1 MKVAII
7 TDQHFGMRKGS
18 QIFHDYM
25 KKFYDEVFFP
35 FLDKNKITTVLDLGD
50 TFDNRKSIDFWS
62 LDWAKTNY
70 YDPLASRGI
79 QVYTVVG
86 NHTAYYKNTLGINA
100 IKLLLQ
106 EYENVHLIERPETIN
121 VGGLDVCFI
130 PWICVDN
137 ETETYEEI
145 AKTSATIAMGHLE
158 LSGFEAHVGYYMDH
172 GMSREVFSKFKK
184 VFSGHFHHRSHS
196 DNIYYLGNPYQMYW
210 NDFGDVRGFHAFDTQ
225 TTNLKFIP
233 NPFKMFEKIY
243 YDDTIG
249 LHFDD
254 QYDFKQH
261 KDKYV
266 KLVVVNKKDLY
277 QFDMFVDKLLQA
289 DCHEVKIVEDFS
301 DLDATNVSDDI
312 VENTQDTMTLLE
324 LYIDDL
330 PVDLSK
336 DRLKNTTRQLY
347 IEAQDLEI

>member
-70 YDPLASRGI
+70 YDPLASRGV

-145 AKTSATIAMGHLE
+145 SNTSATIAMGHLE

-243 YDDTIG
+243 YDDTVTSPDEI
-249 LHFDD
+249 DAD
-254 QYDFKQH
+254 QY
-261 KDKYV
+261 KDKFV
-266 KLVVVNKKDLY
+266 KL
-277 QFDMFVDKLLQA
+277 
-289 DCHEVKIVEDFS
+289 IVEKRTNYYAYDS
-301 DLDATNVSDDI
+301 LVERLYKVGVHDLKIID
-312 VENTQDTMTLLE
+312 NTQEEINPSGDIEVEGTLSFLEKYVEEIDYEDKDT
-324 LYIDDL
+324 
-330 PVDLSK
+330 
-336 DRLKNTTRQLY
+336 LKSIIGSIYSESMQ
-347 IEAQDLEI
+347 IE

>member
-62 LDWAKTNY
+62 LDWAKNNY
-70 YDPLASRGI
+70 YEPLKERGVKI
-79 QVYTVVG
+79 YTTVG
-86 NHTAYYKNTLGINA
+86 NHTSYYKNTLGINA

-106 EYENVHLIERPETIN
+106 EYENVRLIETPETIE
-121 VGGLDVCFI
+121 VGGLDICFI

-145 AKTSATIAMGHLE
+145 ANTSATIAMGHLE

-184 VFSGHFHHRSHS
+184 VFSGHFHHRSSS

-210 NDFGDVRGFHAFDTQ
+210 NDFGDVRGFHLFDTK
-225 TTNLKFIP
+225 TTDLKFVK
-233 NPFKMFEKIY
+233 NPFTMFSKIY
-243 YDDTIG
+243 YDDTVVDPDSVDENEYANKFVKLIVEKRTNYYA
-249 LHFDD
+249 
-254 QYDFKQH
+254 YDNLIERLYRVGVHDLKIIDNTQEEINPTGDIEVEGTLSFLE
-261 KDKYV
+261 KYV
-266 KLVVVNKKDLY
+266 EEIDYEDKDTLKSIIGSIY
-277 QFDMFVDKLLQA
+277 TESLQ
-289 DCHEVKIVEDFS
+289 
-301 DLDATNVSDDI
+301 
-312 VENTQDTMTLLE
+312 LE
-324 LYIDDL
+324 
-330 PVDLSK
+330 
-336 DRLKNTTRQLY
+336 
-347 IEAQDLEI
+347 

>member
-62 LDWAKTNY
+62 LDWAKKNY
-70 YDPLASRGI
+70 YDNLAQRGI
-79 QVYTVVG
+79 KVYTVVG

-100 IKLLLQ
+100 INLLLQ
-106 EYENVHLIERPETIN
+106 EYDNVQLIERPETIN
-121 VGGLDVCFI
+121 VGGLDICFV

-137 ETETYEEI
+137 ETETYQEI
-145 AKTSATIAMGHLE
+145 ANTSANICMGHLE
-158 LSGFEAHVGYYMDH
+158 LSGFEAHQGYYMDH
-172 GMSREVFSKFKK
+172 GMSRDVFSKFKK

-210 NDFGDVRGFHAFDTQ
+210 NDFGDVRGFHLFDTQ
-225 TTNLKFIP
+225 TTKLKFIA

-243 YDDTIG
+243 YNDSAENPDEIDTN
-249 LHFDD
+249 
-254 QYDFKQH
+254 QYKEKF
-261 KDKYV
+261 V
-266 KLVVVNKKDLY
+266 KLIVEKRTNYYAYDNLIERLY
-277 QFDMFVDKLLQA
+277 QVGVHDLKIIDNTNEEINPSGDIEIEGTLSFLERYVEEIDYEDKDTLKSIIGSIYTESLQ
-289 DCHEVKIVEDFS
+289 
-301 DLDATNVSDDI
+301 
-312 VENTQDTMTLLE
+312 
-324 LYIDDL
+324 
-330 PVDLSK
+330 
-336 DRLKNTTRQLY
+336 
-347 IEAQDLEI
+347 IE

>member
-62 LDWAKTNY
+62 LDWAKMNY

-106 EYENVHLIERPETIN
+106 EYENVHLIERPKTIN
-121 VGGLDVCFI
+121 VGGLDICFI

-145 AKTSATIAMGHLE
+145 SNTSATIAMGHLE

-184 VFSGHFHHRSHS
+184 VFSGHFQHRSHS

-243 YDDTIG
+243 YDDTSTSPDEI
-249 LHFDD
+249 DTD
-254 QYDFKQH
+254 QY
-261 KDKYV
+261 KDKFV
-266 KLVVVNKKDLY
+266 KLIVEKRTNYYAYDSLIERLY
-277 QFDMFVDKLLQA
+277 QTGIHDLKIIDNTNEEINPSGDIEIEGTLSFLERYVEEIDYEDKDTLKSIIGSIYSESLQ
-289 DCHEVKIVEDFS
+289 
-301 DLDATNVSDDI
+301 
-312 VENTQDTMTLLE
+312 
-324 LYIDDL
+324 
-330 PVDLSK
+330 
-336 DRLKNTTRQLY
+336 
-347 IEAQDLEI
+347 IE

>member
-70 YDPLASRGI
+70 YDPLALRGI
-79 QVYTVVG
+79 KIYTVVG

-145 AKTSATIAMGHLE
+145 SNTSATIAMGHLE

-172 GMSREVFSKFKK
+172 GMNREIFSKFKK
-184 VFSGHFHHRSHS
+184 VFSGHFHHRSNS

-210 NDFGDVRGFHAFDTQ
+210 NDFGDTRGFHLFDTQ
-225 TTNLKFIP
+225 TTKLKFIK
-233 NPFKMFEKIY
+233 NPFVMFSKIY
-243 YDDTIG
+243 YNDTVNDPDNIKVNDYADRFVKLIVEKRTNYYKYDEFIEKLYKIG
-249 LHFDD
+249 VHDLKIIDNSQEEINPSGDIEVEGTLSFLE
-254 QYDFKQH
+254 
-261 KDKYV
+261 KYV
-266 KLVVVNKKDLY
+266 EEIDYEDKD
-277 QFDMFVDKLLQA
+277 
-289 DCHEVKIVEDFS
+289 
-301 DLDATNVSDDI
+301 
-312 VENTQDTMTLLE
+312 TLKSIIGSIYSE
-324 LYIDDL
+324 
-330 PVDLSK
+330 SM
-336 DRLKNTTRQLY
+336 Q
-347 IEAQDLEI
+347 IE

>member
-62 LDWAKTNY
+62 LDWAKNNY
-70 YDPLASRGI
+70 YEPLKERGVKI
-79 QVYTVVG
+79 YTTVG

-106 EYENVHLIERPETIN
+106 EYDNVHLIERPETIN
-121 VGGLDVCFI
+121 VGGLDICFI

-145 AKTSATIAMGHLE
+145 ANTSATIAMGHLE

-184 VFSGHFHHRSHS
+184 VFSGHFHHRSSS

-210 NDFGDVRGFHAFDTQ
+210 NDFGDVRGFHLFDTK
-225 TTNLKFIP
+225 TTDLKFVK
-233 NPFKMFEKIY
+233 NPFTMFSKIY
-243 YDDTIG
+243 YDDTVVDPDSVDETEYVNKFVKLIVEKRTNYYA
-249 LHFDD
+249 
-254 QYDFKQH
+254 YDNLVERLYRVGIHDLKIIDNTQEEINPTGDIEVEGTLSFLE
-261 KDKYV
+261 KYV
-266 KLVVVNKKDLY
+266 EEIDYEDKDTLKSIIGSIY
-277 QFDMFVDKLLQA
+277 AESLQ
-289 DCHEVKIVEDFS
+289 
-301 DLDATNVSDDI
+301 
-312 VENTQDTMTLLE
+312 LE
-324 LYIDDL
+324 
-330 PVDLSK
+330 
-336 DRLKNTTRQLY
+336 
-347 IEAQDLEI
+347 